1 MQSPPNFPDWG
12 DVPIRDSIQEQTG
25 YPAIFDK
32 DSVGAAMAEYWFG
45 KADGCRSAF
54 GFLINRA
61 GVGGALLVDGEV
73 FRGFRGGAGEV
84 GHTIVD
90 IHGAKCSCG
99 NYGCLETLV
108 NEQRLIREV
117 STGLKM
123 GQKSTL
129 SVVEDYDAI
138 TLKQIMQAAGEGD
151 TLCRDA
157 LDRMADYLVVGIR
170 NIATLFSP
178 EMIVLSGG
186 MISKYAY
193 FAKIVVEKAKQR

>member
-1 MQSPPNFPDWG
+1 M
-12 DVPIRDSIQEQTG
+12 
-25 YPAIFDK
+25 
-32 DSVGAAMAEYWFG
+32 
-45 KADGCRSAF
+45 
-54 GFLINRA
+54 
-61 GVGGALLVDGEV
+61 
-73 FRGFRGGAGEV
+73 
-84 GHTIVD
+84 
-90 IHGAKCSCG
+90 
-99 NYGCLETLV
+99 
-108 NEQRLIREV
+108 IREV

-186 MISKYAY
+186 MTL
-193 FAKIVVEKAKQR
+193 R